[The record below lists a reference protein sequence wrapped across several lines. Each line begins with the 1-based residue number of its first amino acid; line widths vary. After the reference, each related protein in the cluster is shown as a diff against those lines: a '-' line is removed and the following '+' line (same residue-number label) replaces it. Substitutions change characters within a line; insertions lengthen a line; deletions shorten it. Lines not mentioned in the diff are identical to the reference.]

1 MKIALCFLISYD
13 HVIHKEDIW
22 IQWINEIKDIIN
34 VYIHYTDYSKIKSSW
49 IRSHILPEK
58 YIWCNAPY
66 NTVDVIVKLYNKHMD
81 ILLWEYPCYGVYR
94 GMNNLMNNMDET
106 KIVGKN
112 KYVIPI
118 LPYNLCDKIYD
129 EWKDIEAL
137 KITISVY
144 KKNKK
149 EILCWHGDADKLL
162 LEYISDD
169 LIKVSIVPKNDK
181 IIIDANMQIE
191 L

>member
-1 MKIALCFLISYD
+1 MSKS
-13 HVIHKEDIW
+13 KNDILV
-22 IQWINEIKDIIN
+22 EEKDFYDIISFFN
-34 VYIHYTDYSKIKSSW
+34 FLSDNDILFELGD
-49 IRSHILPEK
+49 LPEK

-94 GMNNLMNNMDET
+94 DMNNLMNNMDET